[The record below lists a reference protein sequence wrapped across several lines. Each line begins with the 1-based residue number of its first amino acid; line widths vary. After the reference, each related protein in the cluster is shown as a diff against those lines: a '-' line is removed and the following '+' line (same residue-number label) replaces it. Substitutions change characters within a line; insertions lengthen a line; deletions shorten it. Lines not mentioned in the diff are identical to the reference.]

1 MKIEGDVVVLGGGP
15 GGYVAAIVAAKNG
28 LNTVLV
34 EKDNLGGTCLNRGC
48 IPTKALVRSSE
59 VYELVKESEDFG
71 IFNESPSFDFTKIM
85 ERKDNIVK
93 ELVAGIE
100 YLVSKNKITLLRG
113 VGDILDK
120 NTVVVKE
127 GKDEGATVSA
137 KNIIIA
143 TGSKPFIPPIKGA
156 RESKNVYTSDEMLS
170 LKELPKDIV
179 IVGSGV
185 IGMEF
190 AFICSALEVDVTVIG
205 SSDNILANMDGDVI
219 KEITRISKRKK
230 IKLITGA
237 RVEEIIDTDD
247 GKVTVG
253 FQRKGKEETVTAD
266 KVLMATGRSPNFS
279 DIDLEKLGLELS
291 DRRGIKVNSRLQT
304 TVDNIYAIGDVTN
317 INQLAH
323 VASYQGEV
331 AVANIV
337 GEDVEADYSVV
348 PGAIFTTPE
357 IAAVGP
363 TEEAA
368 KEQGLDISTGK
379 FLFASNGKALTYGER
394 RGLVKVIA
402 DKATGVILGGHIIGP
417 HASDLIHEITVAIK
431 NKLTADQIA
440 DTIHAHPT
448 TAETVLEAA
457 MATTPKGAI
466 HSA

>member
-368 KEQGLDISTGK
+368 KEQGLDISTG
-379 FLFASNGKALTYGER
+379 YY
-394 RGLVKVIA
+394 
-402 DKATGVILGGHIIGP
+402 
-417 HASDLIHEITVAIK
+417 
-431 NKLTADQIA
+431 
-440 DTIHAHPT
+440 
-448 TAETVLEAA
+448 
-457 MATTPKGAI
+457 
-466 HSA
+466 

>member
-1 MKIEGDVVVLGGGP
+1 MKIEGDVVVIGGGP
-15 GGYVAAIVAAKNG
+15 GGYVAAIVAAKND
-28 LNTVLV
+28 LKTVLI
-34 EKDNLGGTCLNRGC
+34 EYDNLGGTCLNRGC

-59 VYELVKESEDFG
+59 VYELVRDSEEFG
-71 IFNESPSFDFTKIM
+71 IFNEAPSFDFTKIM

-100 YLVSKNKITLLRG
+100 YLVDKNEITLLRG
-113 VGDILDK
+113 VGDIVDK

-127 GKDEGATVSA
+127 GKDEGTTVDA

-143 TGSKPFIPPIKGA
+143 TGSQPFIPPIKGA
-156 RESKNVYTSDEMLS
+156 DKTKNLYTSDEMLS
-170 LKELPKDIV
+170 LEELPESLA

-190 AFICSALEVDVTVIG
+190 AFICNALGVEVSVIG
-205 SSDNILANMDGDVI
+205 SSDDILSNMDKDI
-219 KEITRISKRKK
+219 IREITRISKRKK

-237 RVEEIIDTDD
+237 RVEELSDTDD
-247 GKVTVG
+247 GKVVVG
-253 FQRKGKEETVTAD
+253 FQRKGKQDSITAD

-279 DIDLEKLGLELS
+279 GIDLEKLGIELS
-291 DRRGIKVNSRLQT
+291 DRRGIKVNGKLQT

-323 VASYQGEV
+323 VASYQGVV
-331 AVANIV
+331 AVNNIA
-337 GEDVEADYSVV
+337 GNEIEADYSIV

-357 IAAVGP
+357 IASVGP
-363 TEEAA
+363 TEDQA
-368 KEQGLDISTGK
+368 KEQGLDISVGK
-379 FLFASNGKALTYGER
+379 FIFAANGKALTYGER

-431 NKLTADQIA
+431 NKLTAEQIA

-448 TAETVLEAA
+448 TAETVLEAV

-466 HSA
+466 HQA

>member
-28 LNTVLV
+28 LKTVLV
-34 EKDNLGGTCLNRGC
+34 EMDNLGGTCLNRGC

-59 VYELVKESEDFG
+59 VYELVKDSEDFG
-71 IFNESPSFDFTKIM
+71 IFNESPTFDFTKIM

-100 YLVSKNKITLLRG
+100 YLVDRNKITLLRG

-127 GKDEGATVSA
+127 GKDEGATVNA

-143 TGSKPFIPPIKGA
+143 TGSQPFIPPIKGA
-156 RESKNVYTSDEMLS
+156 KESKNLYTSDEMLS
-170 LKELPKDIV
+170 LKELPEDIV

-190 AFICSALEVDVTVIG
+190 AFICNALEVGVTVIG
-205 SSDNILANMDGDVI
+205 SSDDILANMDGDVI

-230 IKLITGA
+230 IKLVTGA
-237 RVEEIIDTDD
+237 RVEEITDSDD
-247 GKVTVG
+247 GNVVVG
-253 FQRKGKEETVTAD
+253 YQRKGKQETVTAD

-279 DIDLEKLGLELS
+279 GIDLEKLGIELS

-323 VASYQGEV
+323 VASYQGVV
-331 AVANIV
+331 AVENIV
-337 GEDVEADYSVV
+337 GNDVEADYSIV

-357 IAAVGP
+357 IASVGP

-394 RGLVKVIA
+394 RGLVKVIT
-402 DKATGVILGGHIIGP
+402 DKATGVLLAGHIIGP
-417 HASDLIHEITVAIK
+417 HASDLIHEITVGIK
-431 NKLTADQIA
+431 NKLTAQQIA

-448 TAETVLEAA
+448 TAETVLEAT
-457 MATTPKGAI
+457 MAATEKGAI